1 MNSLF
6 HSVIG
11 SGIIV
16 FGILAIRKLG
26 MGKITRKLQY
36 SLWLILPLY
45 LFFST
50 FFCIKIPVAVGQI
63 QMEKNADKADQ
74 NIGTSYMQD
83 TSTFNQNSYLEEA
96 STLLTDK
103 SGGGK
108 NNENEMMHG
117 ADKDEN
123 LNKKQVYLK
132 EIWKCLRTGIALLLF
147 LVFLIN
153 NIIFIIGLVSKRQFY
168 ITISPDD
175 MLKDN
180 SEFFKRKNRIQKN
193 FDIYFVN
200 APSTPFLFGKKIYL
214 HSDMVKDQEQMRYMV
229 LHEICHFCHK
239 DMVWNILKSL
249 CCALYWFNPFVWIA
263 SYYAGRDCELACDEA
278 VIHMVGTENQKAY
291 GVTLIRLISEK
302 QKAHGFTIGTT
313 MKGRK
318 SMIKE
323 RIFLIAQTFTKS
335 RKGTLGCLTC
345 VFLLTGCA
353 LMRPYA
359 SEQPMSAIEYRQAET
374 ENSTNTAYQLTS
386 EESNLLMRENQI
398 TDISS
403 KSIQGEAD
411 SDSIF
416 IKNNCYNPIKRNE
429 NILFYGTTRY
439 LQGINLE
446 TNEVVQL
453 MEGNIKPG
461 FLQNDI
467 LYYIKY
473 PADAGE
479 QAGIGYFNLT
489 TGENEILISW
499 KDELWGC
506 ANMLIEDNCLYLEV
520 GHSCEAY
527 LLENQKVISA
537 NDLQN
542 QVLKA
547 IKLFDLTENEISGI
561 NYGFVNSIL
570 EYAVFTTLNRQNN
583 ELRIYDANAQ
593 TVRRKENC
601 LGNVIVC
608 DRGIVYMNLEG
619 NIILNRWADLESDQ
633 LLFSPAAAGYSVN
646 YGTYSDAG
654 LYVFRENGDSVECK
668 CITWEGKIVDV
679 VNIPDTRMAIELN
692 FSAFTDFAAYCK
704 DGEIHICQF
713 NN

>member
-313 MKGRK
+313 R
-318 SMIKE
+318 
-323 RIFLIAQTFTKS
+323 
-335 RKGTLGCLTC
+335 
-345 VFLLTGCA
+345 
-353 LMRPYA
+353 
-359 SEQPMSAIEYRQAET
+359 
-374 ENSTNTAYQLTS
+374 
-386 EESNLLMRENQI
+386 
-398 TDISS
+398 
-403 KSIQGEAD
+403 
-411 SDSIF
+411 
-416 IKNNCYNPIKRNE
+416 
-429 NILFYGTTRY
+429 
-439 LQGINLE
+439 
-446 TNEVVQL
+446 
-453 MEGNIKPG
+453 
-461 FLQNDI
+461 
-467 LYYIKY
+467 
-473 PADAGE
+473 
-479 QAGIGYFNLT
+479 
-489 TGENEILISW
+489 
-499 KDELWGC
+499 
-506 ANMLIEDNCLYLEV
+506 
-520 GHSCEAY
+520 
-527 LLENQKVISA
+527 
-537 NDLQN
+537 
-542 QVLKA
+542 
-547 IKLFDLTENEISGI
+547 
-561 NYGFVNSIL
+561 
-570 EYAVFTTLNRQNN
+570 
-583 ELRIYDANAQ
+583 
-593 TVRRKENC
+593 
-601 LGNVIVC
+601 
-608 DRGIVYMNLEG
+608 
-619 NIILNRWADLESDQ
+619 
-633 LLFSPAAAGYSVN
+633 
-646 YGTYSDAG
+646 
-654 LYVFRENGDSVECK
+654 
-668 CITWEGKIVDV
+668 
-679 VNIPDTRMAIELN
+679 
-692 FSAFTDFAAYCK
+692 
-704 DGEIHICQF
+704 
-713 NN
+713 